1 VGGTTRHESAPDL
14 TGRGKLAAREGAS
27 AIDGV
32 PRPVV
37 VGSLRLEQRKD
48 AFRAIGC
55 PRRYPSTIFFAERLT

>member
-1 VGGTTRHESAPDL
+1 MSGTTGNESAPDL
-14 TGRGKLAAREGAS
+14 ARGGKLAAREGAS

>member
-1 VGGTTRHESAPDL
+1 VGGTTGHESPADL
-14 TGRGKLAAREGAS
+14 ARRGQLSVREGAS